1 MYRADYTYRRH
12 KDLDKA
18 ARLSPEIEG
27 VESRLFKITNTTVL
41 NAGQARYVYTLYQ
54 ARVQNVA
61 GGYQVATTANT
72 YPHTGLSVSELSN
85 ASAFYAYGVTKA
97 NLPAG
102 FTAKPIPINT
112 FVLAVPH
119 RNQDGT
125 LLWLILNTQ
134 AIDGVCDTPLTGDTD
149 YGSILQP
156 LLDDE
161 YGTFDAEEGETDH
174 GAINVYDYATFA
186 FPMNDLDF
194 ATFANPYLP
203 ENDMGTFT

>member
-27 VESRLFKITNTTVL
+27 VESRLFKITDTTVL

-54 ARVQNVA
+54 ARVQNLA

-85 ASAFYAYGVTKA
+85 AS
-97 NLPAG
+97 
-102 FTAKPIPINT
+102 
-112 FVLAVPH
+112 
-119 RNQDGT
+119 T
-125 LLWLILNTQ
+125 LLWMILNTQ
-134 AIDGVCDTPLTGDTD
+134 AIDGVCNTPLTGDTD

-161 YGTFDAEEGETDH
+161 YGFFDAEEGETDY
-174 GAINVYDYATFA
+174 GAINVYDFATFA
-186 FPMNDLDF
+186 FPMNDVDF
-194 ATFANPYLP
+194 ATFANPFLP

>member
-27 VESRLFKITNTTVL
+27 VESRLFKITDTTVL
-41 NAGQARYVYTLYQ
+41 NQGNARYVYTLYQ
-54 ARVQNVA
+54 ARVQNLA

-72 YPHTGLSVSELSN
+72 YPHIGLSVSELSN
-85 ASAFYAYGVTKA
+85 ASAFYAYGVTKTT
-97 NLPAG
+97 LPAG
-102 FTAKPIPINT
+102 FTAK
-112 FVLAVPH
+112 
-119 RNQDGT
+119 
-125 LLWLILNTQ
+125 LWLILNTQ
-134 AIDGVCDTPLTGDTD
+134 AIDGVCNTPLTGDTD

-161 YGTFDAEEGETDH
+161 YGTFEAEEGETDY
-174 GAINVYDYATFA
+174 GAINIYDYATFA

>member
-1 MYRADYTYRRH
+1 MYRADYTYRRQ
-12 KDLDKA
+12 KDLDRA
-18 ARLSPEIEG
+18 ARLSPEPEG
-27 VESRLFKITNTTVL
+27 VESRLFKITDTTVL

-85 ASAFYAYGVTKA
+85 GSAFVAYGVTKA
-97 NLPAG
+97 TLPTG
-102 FTAKPIPINT
+102 FSPKPIPINT
-112 FVLAVPH
+112 YVLAVPH

-134 AIDGVCDTPLTGDTD
+134 AIDGVCNTPLTGDTD
-149 YGSILQP
+149 YGSLLQP

-161 YGTFDAEEGETDH
+161 YGDFEVGQGETDF
-174 GAINVYDYATFA
+174 GPINFYDYATFA
-186 FPMNDLDF
+186 FPMNDVDF

>member
-1 MYRADYTYRRH
+1 MYRADYTYRRQ
-12 KDLDKA
+12 KDLDRA
-18 ARLSPEIEG
+18 ARLSPEPEG
-27 VESRLFKITNTTVL
+27 VESRLFKITDTTVL
-41 NAGQARYVYTLYQ
+41 NAGQARYVYTMLQ
-54 ARVQNVA
+54 ARVQNVV

-85 ASAFYAYGVTKA
+85 AGAFVAYGVTKA
-97 NLPAG
+97 TLPTG
-102 FTAKPIPINT
+102 FSPKPIPINT
-112 FVLAVPH
+112 YVLAVPH

-134 AIDGVCDTPLTGDTD
+134 AIDGVCDVPLTGDTD
-149 YGSILQP
+149 YGSLLQP

-161 YGTFDAEEGETDH
+161 YGDFEVGQGETDF
-174 GAINVYDYATFA
+174 GPINFYDYATFA
-186 FPMNDLDF
+186 FPMNDVDF